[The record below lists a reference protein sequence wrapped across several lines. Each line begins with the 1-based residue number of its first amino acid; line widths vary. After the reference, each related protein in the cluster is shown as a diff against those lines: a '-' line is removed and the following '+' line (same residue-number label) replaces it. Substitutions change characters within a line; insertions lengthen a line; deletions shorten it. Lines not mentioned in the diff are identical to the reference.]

1 MKAAV
6 VIPVFNHARFVVEA
20 IDSVLAQTRRPDR
33 ILVIDDGSSDNSLDV
48 CRRFEPRGVEVFAQQ
63 NQGAHASINRGVVLA
78 AADCEVIAI
87 LNSDDRH
94 HSDRIA
100 KTLGVLAADPSA
112 AVVASK
118 LRYIDDAGEPLPDD
132 HPRGRW
138 LRAVWSRWGE
148 SDLDFAEWIGQANF
162 VVTSSNIVA
171 RREFLLA
178 YPFKPYRFNHDY
190 YFLAQAAIRGVLRLV
205 PEPLIDYRVHPA
217 NTINTSPAP
226 LMRELLLQ
234 NFELFHDLAGDLAA
248 DPGLRSRFQRYARGL
263 WDNVSALHAGVLHA
277 MLAQSVA
284 GRDFDGISR
293 AIRAMNESEW
303 PELSQYPNK
312 EVVNSFDGTNP
323 FRGGSGRLAEKF
335 START
340 ERDDARE
347 KAAAWRELA
356 RLRARLLGSRWVAL
370 GRWLGAARGIECDD
384 GRTPQEKLENLR
396 SAIRRSW
403 WMRPWKWDG

>member
-63 NQGAHASINRGVVLA
+63 NQGAHAAINRGVALA

-94 HSDRIA
+94 HFDRIA

-178 YPFKPYRFNHDY
+178 HPFKPYRFNHDY

-234 NFELFHDLAGDLAA
+234 NFELFHDLAGDLAD

-263 WDNVSALHAGVLHA
+263 WDNVSALHAGVLQA

-284 GRDFDGISR
+284 GRDFDDVSG

-312 EVVNSFDGTNP
+312 EVVNSFDGADP
-323 FRGGSGRLAEKF
+323 FRGGQ
-335 START
+335 
-340 ERDDARE
+340 RE
-347 KAAAWRELA
+347 TGGEI
-356 RLRARLLGSRWVAL
+356 LG
-370 GRWLGAARGIECDD
+370 GAD
-384 GRTPQEKLENLR
+384 
-396 SAIRRSW
+396 
-403 WMRPWKWDG
+403 